1 MPLLR
6 RRWALRARKA
16 AFNDAAVAAQTKT
29 SERATSAKTSK
40 RGTGDAAVGQGQV
53 GLGEVRTEGSG
64 SSVALSRRSQAA
76 NVRSQLSG

>member
-29 SERATSAKTSK
+29 SERATPAKQE
-40 RGTGDAAVGQGQV
+40 RHTGDAAVGQGQV